1 MPRHIV
7 IISKLRE
14 FEYKPE
20 LIRHMVVL
28 AVGFKLVSPI
38 KNLLAF
44 DFSQFP
50 VYATSVNI

>member
-1 MPRHIV
+1 MNLNTNLN
-7 IISKLRE
+7 S
-14 FEYKPE
+14 FGD
-20 LIRHMVVL
+20 VL
-28 AVGFKLVSPI
+28 AVGFKFVFPI